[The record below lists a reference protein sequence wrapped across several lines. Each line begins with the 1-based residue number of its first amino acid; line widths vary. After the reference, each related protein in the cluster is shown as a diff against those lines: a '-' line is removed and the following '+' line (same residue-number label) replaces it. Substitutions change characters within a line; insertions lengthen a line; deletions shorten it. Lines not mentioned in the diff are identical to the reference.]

1 VAVEAL
7 PLFVTTDGL
16 NTLADDMDATDAAEE
31 NRREDDDDAP
41 PPPPPPPLLAEE
53 YPVSDV

>member
-1 VAVEAL
+1 MAVEAL

-41 PPPPPPPLLAEE
+41 PPPPPLLAEE

>member
-1 VAVEAL
+1 MEAL

-41 PPPPPPPLLAEE
+41 PPPPLLAEE